1 MSNLNIMN
9 TASIQQMQDVLRSNQ
24 KVNSPQST
32 GVGQSFEE
40 ILARQKEMTGQV
52 STGAVKFSKHA
63 NERLDQRDIDM
74 TQEQLN
80 RLNEGVSKAAGKGIN
95 DSLIMVDNIAFIVNI
110 KNNTVITAVTE
121 GDDMVFSKID
131 GAVIA

>member
-1 MSNLNIMN
+1 MNNLNVYN
-9 TASIQQMQDVLRSNQ
+9 TASIQQMQEVLRNTQ
-24 KVNSPQST
+24 KNRPQNST

-40 ILARQKEMTGQV
+40 ILARQKELTGQTQV
-52 STGAVKFSKHA
+52 GTVKFSKHA

-74 TQEQLN
+74 TPEQLE

-110 KNNTVITAVTE
+110 KNNTVVTAVTE

>member
-1 MSNLNIMN
+1 MNNLNIMN
-9 TASIQQMQDVLRSNQ
+9 TASIQQMQDVLKNSQ
-24 KVNSPQST
+24 KGRVQNST

-40 ILARQKEMTGQV
+40 ILARQKEL
-52 STGAVKFSKHA
+52 TGANTGTVKFSKHA

-74 TQEQLN
+74 TPEQMD
-80 RLNEGVSKAAGKGIN
+80 RLNAGVSKAAGKGIN

-121 GDDMVFSKID
+121 GEDMIFSKID

>member
-1 MSNLNIMN
+1 MNNLNIYN
-9 TASIQQMQDVLRSNQ
+9 TASIQQMQEVLRNNQ
-24 KVNSPQST
+24 KATTHTST

-40 ILARQKEMTGQV
+40 ILARQKELTGKV

-74 TQEQLN
+74 TPEQLD
-80 RLNEGVSKAAGKGIN
+80 RLNEGVTKAADKGIN